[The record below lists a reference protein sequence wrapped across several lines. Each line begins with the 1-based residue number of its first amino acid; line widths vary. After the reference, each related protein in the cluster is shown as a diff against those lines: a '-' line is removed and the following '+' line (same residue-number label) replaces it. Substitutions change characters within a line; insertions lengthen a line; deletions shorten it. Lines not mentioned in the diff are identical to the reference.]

1 LETRRILIALL
12 LFLSA
17 CTTASDL
24 TLEAARANTH
34 KTLTALAKTP
44 TSTATLVDTQTPTE
58 TEFSTVTR
66 EIPTF
71 TETATWTPTNT
82 ETPLPSITPTASPE
96 TSPTSSDTPPPIPTV
111 EFTPTA
117 EVFVTTE
124 AQLRQCTSQL
134 NAICQIGNTIAL
146 TSQLIMQT
154 SGVTLRGGAITN
166 APEYPDR
173 LVMVARTTD
182 VRLENMTIYGTVAS
196 VGSVVKD
203 CLLILDSNRIT
214 LDHVTLLY
222 CEDENLDVT
231 GSTNVDIT
239 NSVVMQPLHCAMHTK
254 GCHGYAMLIVN
265 STATI
270 RDSVIGSAKAR
281 MPELQ
286 NSHVTMERVLL
297 DNLDGS
303 AIQVMCDAV
312 LTTQGVIIRGD
323 FDTDDISYGIT
334 TPHAEDC
341 VPAGK
346 ATPLITEKCTLV
358 TNWHVALN
366 GDKYPRVRRSSTYYT
381 NPTTTTE
388 FKSDS
393 SGCVMPTGDNDDTT
407 DDDMTRIIQN
417 AGSQGTPACLP
428 EANCQIIDAP
438 PS

>member
-1 LETRRILIALL
+1 MRYLIFFTILIFA
-12 LFLSA
+12 A
-17 CTTASDL
+17 CTTTSDL
-24 TLEAARANTH
+24 TLEAERANTH

-134 NAICQIGNTIAL
+134 NAICRISGTIPL
-146 TSQLIMQT
+146 TSQLIIQS

-173 LVMVARTTD
+173 LVMIARTTD
-182 VRLENMTIYGTVAS
+182 VRLEGVTIYGTVANE
-196 VGSVVKD
+196 GSVVKD

-214 LDHVTLLY
+214 LDHVTLKW
-222 CEDENLDVT
+222 CEDENADVT
-231 GSTNVDIT
+231 GSTNVNIL
-239 NSVVMQPLHCAMHTK
+239 NSVIMQPLHCAMHTK
-254 GCHGYAMLIVN
+254 GCHGYAALIVN

-281 MPELQ
+281 MPEIQ

-312 LTTQGVIIRGD
+312 LTTQGVIIRGG
-323 FDTDDISYGIT
+323 FDTDDVSYGIT

-358 TNWHVALN
+358 TNWHVS
-366 GDKYPRVRRSSTYYT
+366 GSDKYPRVRRSSTYYT
-381 NPTTTTE
+381 NPITTTE
-388 FKSDS
+388 FKSDA
-393 SGCVMPTGDNDDTT
+393 SGCVMPTIEDVDVT
-407 DDDMTRIIQN
+407 IQN
-417 AGSQGTPACLP
+417 AGSQGTPACLR
-428 EANCQIIDAP
+428 EANCQIIDAQ